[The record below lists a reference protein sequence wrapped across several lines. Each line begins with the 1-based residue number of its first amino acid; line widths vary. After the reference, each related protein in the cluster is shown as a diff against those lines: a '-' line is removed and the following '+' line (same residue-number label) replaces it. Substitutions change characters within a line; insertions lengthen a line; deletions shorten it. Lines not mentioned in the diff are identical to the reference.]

1 MGLMIKMIL
10 AAFWLLVV
18 PAAAGAPFFQ
28 KKEIYSVRNC
38 FLTGYAFLFAVME
51 VLTLLMIWLGLPL
64 HILWKPGDHN
74 GMVGDVVSAEKGCN
88 RCIYGKAEKRENPSF
103 YSYDPGIGFDSA
115 ADVCGSALCTYG
127 CR

>member
-18 PAAAGAPFFQ
+18 PAAAGAPFFR

-51 VLTLLMIWLGLPL
+51 ILTLLMIWLGLPL
-64 HILWKPGDHN
+64 HILTVCYGGLGVIMGWG
-74 GMVGDVVSAEKGCN
+74 GLWCVVVWRGGG
-88 RCIYGKAEKRENPSF
+88 RCVRCSGWRSW
-103 YSYDPGIGFDSA
+103 
-115 ADVCGSALCTYG
+115 
-127 CR
+127 

>member
-38 FLTGYAFLFAVME
+38 FLTGYAFLFAVM
-51 VLTLLMIWLGLPL
+51 
-64 HILWKPGDHN
+64 
-74 GMVGDVVSAEKGCN
+74 
-88 RCIYGKAEKRENPSF
+88 
-103 YSYDPGIGFDSA
+103 
-115 ADVCGSALCTYG
+115 
-127 CR
+127 

>member
-38 FLTGYAFLFAVME
+38 FLTGYAFLLQLWRF
-51 VLTLLMIWLGLPL
+51 LP
-64 HILWKPGDHN
+64 
-74 GMVGDVVSAEKGCN
+74 C
-88 RCIYGKAEKRENPSF
+88 
-103 YSYDPGIGFDSA
+103 
-115 ADVCGSALCTYG
+115 
-127 CR
+127 

>member
-38 FLTGYAFLFAVME
+38 FLTGYAFLLCSYGGSYPVDDLAWAASSYPDRM
-51 VLTLLMIWLGLPL
+51 
-64 HILWKPGDHN
+64 LWKPGDHN

-88 RCIYGKAEKRENPSF
+88 QMHIWEG
-103 YSYDPGIGFDSA
+103 
-115 ADVCGSALCTYG
+115 
-127 CR
+127 